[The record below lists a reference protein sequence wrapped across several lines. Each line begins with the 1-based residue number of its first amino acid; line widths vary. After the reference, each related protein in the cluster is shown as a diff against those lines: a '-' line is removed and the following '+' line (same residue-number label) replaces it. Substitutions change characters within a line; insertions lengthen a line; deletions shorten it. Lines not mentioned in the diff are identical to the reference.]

1 MNEVYHDGN
10 IKENRIAEEDRSA
23 VERGPCAAALGA
35 SMLLYFKG
43 ITSAFHDIALMVA
56 DHDAECV
63 HTILLEMGELRPS
76 DPMPN
81 PMYRTKTFM
90 EFLIESIE
98 VDVMAGFAI
107 VHEGTAYDCSL
118 REEQIVEKMPLG
130 TEVIPLQS
138 PQ

>member
-1 MNEVYHDGN
+1 MQW
-10 IKENRIAEEDRSA
+10 
-23 VERGPCAAALGA
+23 ALGT

-43 ITSAFHDIALMVA
+43 ITSAFHDIDLMVA

-63 HTILLEMGELRPS
+63 RTILLEMGELRPS
-76 DPMPN
+76 DPVPN